1 MSGAAVFRKE
11 GTHVYLGPI
20 RTDVWQ
26 NPSQYCDYPPIK
38 INTLIKKLYLQ
49 FFILKYIDLFIWL
62 RWVLVAARGL
72 L

>member
-1 MSGAAVFRKE
+1 MKQGMQRWGSVTIWKDRVGRAVSGAAVFRKE

-38 INTLIKKLYLQ
+38 INTLI
-49 FFILKYIDLFIWL
+49 
-62 RWVLVAARGL
+62 
-72 L
+72 